1 MFVWILLII
10 LGFVLLIKGADFLV
24 DGASNIAKKFHI
36 PEIIIGLT
44 IVSIGTSM
52 PELFVSITSAIRG
65 SSDMAIGN
73 VVGSN
78 IANLLLILGLSSV
91 IRPVKFKRET
101 RLIEM
106 PLCLGISIIF
116 AVLCNIGQGI
126 SRIDSSILIVLFA
139 LFIMYT
145 IVMAKQGEEFDKGD
159 DNSEEDDNKVKT
171 SKSTIRDII
180 FLILGIV
187 LLKFGGDLTVDNA
200 VKVAESF
207 NLSEKIISVT
217 ILAIGTS
224 LPELVTSVSAAYK
237 GKSDIAIGNILGSNI
252 FNMLLIIGVSSMI
265 NPIAYNA
272 SYNID
277 MVFFVVGMLLL
288 ALFPVI
294 PPKNKMT
301 RWNGILY
308 LYMYVAYM
316 VSLFIR

>member
-1 MFVWILLII
+1 MWVWILLII

-52 PELFVSITSAIRG
+52 PELFVSITSATRG

-78 IANLLLILGLSSV
+78 IANLLLILGLSSIV
-91 IRPVKFKRET
+91 RPIKFKKET

-106 PLCLGISIIF
+106 PLCLAITLVF
-116 AVLCNIGQGI
+116 ALLCNIGQDV
-126 SRIDSSILIVLFA
+126 SRIDSSILVTLFA

-145 IVMAKQGEEFDKGD
+145 IIMAKQGEDFDK
-159 DNSEEDDNKVKT
+159 EDDDVEESNKIKS
-171 SKSTIRDII
+171 SKSVIKDII

-187 LLKFGGDLTVDNA
+187 LLKVGGDLTVDNA
-200 VKVAESF
+200 VKIAQSF

-217 ILAIGTS
+217 ILAVGTS
-224 LPELVTSVSAAYK
+224 LPELVTSVSAAVK

-265 NPIAYNA
+265 SPIKYNL
-272 SYNID
+272 SYNTD
-277 MVFFVVGMLLL
+277 MIFLTIGVLLL

-301 RWNGILY
+301 RWNGIVY

-316 VSLFIR
+316 VSLFVR